1 MADLRP
7 AMPLSGRTAHRGGMS
22 FRFDIDPT
30 RGSTSL
36 SIGSFHVRGLSSG
49 TKRDQLVS
57 DLSTHQIMVCC
68 LQETKCADGF
78 DEIRGGYRL
87 LGLPSQS

>member
-7 AMPLSGRTAHRGGMS
+7 AMPLSGRTAHRGGTS

-49 TKRDQLVS
+49 TKRDQLVL

-68 LQETKCADGF
+68 LQEAKCADGF